1 MVSNLV
7 SFSNK
12 CAYYFNNNQ
21 KKVGESLQASK
32 LVRIFHSQSTEL
44 KAYTLSEKIHNI
56 SIEWVQFK
64 SYQAIKA
71 SCDCN
76 EFQITESCPHL
87 WAVIIGAESEQFPE
101 LGNGLEKV
109 EFISSFTDMV
119 ADPFERNRSDILH
132 KLDEAFERQRVE
144 FETKY
149 SLEEE
154 KEKVLGFKL
163 FEKYPM
169 QDNFLRLE
177 FTVDGKVVQVTD
189 KMVNS
194 LTTSDKGLIEIFRR
208 MTTIHSKTYWQ
219 RKNIRGKN
227 SFFEIPIESIDYLLP
242 LVSKTNLIDSEGSQI
257 SFTSKESLV
266 AHSKL
271 EDTKDWE
278 FIPYFDLNGEIIN
291 IEDVKVISGV
301 NLAIYKSLLLK
312 VNYRGLKPLFT
323 EYLEGKTSFKKESLE
338 KKDLKSFISK
348 HPTLSNLEIPKSIKI
363 DREEIDPVIRMSLDI
378 SSGPVGPVIWCQI
391 ISIFDES
398 WHSPLSPLP
407 LPQIDQ
413 RTLRVKNE
421 FKEEKLLRKMAEVL
435 KLDINEKDFSRKIEI
450 EAENFNDKIEKLISL
465 RFEVYAKNKRV
476 SVPRSM
482 GVTLKT
488 EDDWFEVKSNLEFDD
503 ENFHTPQILAM
514 AKDSQALIPLK
525 NGTLGLAP
533 LEWLKK
539 HLKLEHMSY
548 TADERLMLAKDH
560 VLYMDLLFEEKLL
573 QTDSPTYST
582 LLDNLKNAK
591 NAPPLEIPKTFCG
604 VLRDYQ
610 AEGVQWLNFID
621 SLSLGGCLADEMGLG
636 KTVQIL
642 CHLEILRN
650 QGRTK
655 HLIIVP
661 KSLIHNWKKEAKKFC
676 PKMKTVVYE
685 GQRESRIKLL
695 DQDFDIMFCTY
706 GITRNDYEVLRETK
720 FDTIILDEAQHIK
733 NESSLTSK
741 SVLLLNS
748 RSRFIVTGTPIE
760 NSLSELFT
768 LFRFLSPK
776 VFNQQKISKENLT
789 DGNESVVEN
798 ILKGLRPLIL
808 RRLKKDVLK
817 DLPEKY
823 ESILPVVLSE
833 DQNKIYSELKEHYR
847 TKLMDKVQ
855 KVGIKK
861 SKVHILEALL
871 RLRQA
876 ACHPGL
882 INPIYK
888 NSESAKLEILIEKL
902 RVIAKSGEKALVFS
916 QFTKFLKIV
925 QERLSIEG
933 IEFSYLDGQTNN
945 REEVIDEFKS
955 NSDKTTF
962 LISLKAGGY
971 GLNLTEAKYCFLLD
985 PWWNPAVE
993 GQAIDRIHRIGQ
1005 KSEVYAI
1012 KLLSENTVE
1021 EKIVEMQK
1029 RKKKL
1034 IDNLFF
1040 SNSSV
1045 LQDIDSSD
1053 LVFLF
1058 S

>member
-1 MVSNLV
+1 MVSNPV

-21 KKVGESLQASK
+21 RKIGDSLLSSK
-32 LVRIFHSQSTEL
+32 LIRIFHSQANEI
-44 KAYTLSEKIHNI
+44 KAYTLSDKIHNI
-56 SIEWVQFK
+56 SLEWVQLK

-87 WAVIIGAESEQFPE
+87 WAVIKATDHEQFPQMGQS
-101 LGNGLEKV
+101 LDKID
-109 EFISSFTDMV
+109 FISSFTDIN
-119 ADPFERNRSDILH
+119 PFEQNRIDVLD
-132 KLDEAFERQRVE
+132 KLNHAFEKQKIE
-144 FETKY
+144 LETQY

-154 KEKVLGFKL
+154 KEKKLGFKL
-163 FEKYPM
+163 FETYPM
-169 QDNFLRLE
+169 QNGLLRIDFTIDN
-177 FTVDGKVVQVTD
+177 KVVQVTD
-189 KMVNS
+189 KLIEGLS
-194 LTTSDKGLIEIFRR
+194 SSDKGLVEIFRR
-208 MTTIHSKTYWQ
+208 MTTVQSKTYWQ

-227 SFFEIPIESIDYLLP
+227 SFFEIPYESLDYLLP
-242 LVSKTNLIDSEGSQI
+242 LIIDCTLIDI
-257 SFTSKESLV
+257 SNNKLKFNSKELLI

-271 EDTKDWE
+271 EDSTDWE
-278 FIPYFDLNGEIIN
+278 FIPYFNFNGEILN
-291 IEDVKVISGV
+291 IEEVKMIEGLD
-301 NLAIYKSLLLK
+301 LALFKNQVLK
-312 VNYRGLKPLFT
+312 VNYRGLKPLFN
-323 EYLEGKTSFKKESLE
+323 EYLSGKTKFNKEQLPKKE
-338 KKDLKSFISK
+338 LKSFITK
-348 HPTLSNLEIPKSIKI
+348 HPNLANVEIPKSIKI
-363 DREEIDPVIRMSLDI
+363 DREEIDPIIRMNLDI
-378 SSGPVGPVIWCQI
+378 SSGPIGTVIWAQI
-391 ISIFDES
+391 ISTFEEN

-407 LPQIDQ
+407 LDQIDQ
-413 RTLRVKNE
+413 RILRVKNTT
-421 FKEEKLLRKMAEVL
+421 KEEELLSLIATTLNLNL
-435 KLDINEKDFSRKIEI
+435 KNKDFSRKIEI
-450 EAENFNDKIEKLISL
+450 TADDFNNRISKLIENKIEI
-465 RFEVYAKNKRV
+465 FAKNKRV

-482 GVTLKT
+482 GITLKT
-488 EDDWFEVKSNLEFDD
+488 EDDWFEVKSNLEFD
-503 ENFHTPQILAM
+503 EESFHTPQILAM

-525 NGTLGLAP
+525 NGELGLAP
-533 LEWLKK
+533 LDWLQR
-539 HLKLEHMSY
+539 HLRLEHMSY
-548 TADERLMLAKDH
+548 MADEKVMLAKDH

-573 QTDSPTYST
+573 ETDTPSYST
-582 LLDNLKNAK
+582 LLTNLKSAK
-591 NAPPLEIPKTFCG
+591 SAPEKEIPKSFNG
-604 VLRDYQ
+604 ELRDYQ
-610 AEGVQWLNFID
+610 KQGVEWLNFID

-642 CHLEILRN
+642 CHLEILRT

-661 KSLIHNWKKEAKKFC
+661 KSLIHNWKKEVAKFC
-676 PKMKTVVYE
+676 PKMTTVVYE

-695 DQDFDIMFCTY
+695 EQDFDIMFCTY
-706 GITRNDYEVLRETK
+706 GITRNDYEILRETR

-748 RSRFIVTGTPIE
+748 KSRFIVTGTPIE

-817 DLPEKY
+817 DLPDKN
-823 ESILPVVLSE
+823 ESILPVSLSN
-833 DQNKIYSELKEHYR
+833 DQTKIYNELKEHYR

-882 INPIYK
+882 INPLYK
-888 NSESAKLEILIEKL
+888 DSESSKLEILIEKL
-902 RVIAKSGEKALVFS
+902 KVISKSGEKALVFS
-916 QFTKFLKIV
+916 QFTQFLKIV
-925 QERLSIEG
+925 QERLIKEG

-945 REEVIDEFKS
+945 REEVIDEFKEQE
-955 NSDKTTF
+955 NKTAF

-971 GLNLTEAKYCFLLD
+971 GLNLTEARYCFLLD

-1029 RKKKL
+1029 RKKQL

-1040 SNSSV
+1040 SNATT
-1045 LQDIDSSD
+1045 LKDIDSSD

>member
-1 MVSNLV
+1 MISNLV

-21 KKVGESLQASK
+21 KKIGDSLLSSK
-32 LVRIFHSQSTEL
+32 LIRIFHSQTNEI
-44 KAYTLSEKIHNI
+44 KAYTLSDKIYNI
-56 SIEWVQFK
+56 TLEWVQLK

-87 WAVIIGAESEQFPE
+87 WAVLKATDQEQFPE
-101 LGNGLEKV
+101 LGQSLERID
-109 EFISSFTDMV
+109 FISSFTDIN
-119 ADPFERNRSDILH
+119 PFEKNRVDILD
-132 KLDEAFERQRVE
+132 KLDHAFETQKIE
-144 FETKY
+144 LETQY

-154 KEKVLGFKL
+154 KEKKLGFKL
-163 FEKYPM
+163 FENYPM
-169 QDNFLRLE
+169 QKDLLRIE
-177 FTVDGKVVQVTD
+177 FTIDDKVVQVTD
-189 KMVNS
+189 KLIEALPNA
-194 LTTSDKGLIEIFRR
+194 DKGLVEIFRR
-208 MTTIHSKTYWQ
+208 MTTVQSKTYWQ

-227 SFFEIPIESIDYLLP
+227 SFFEIPYESIDYLLP
-242 LVSKTNLIDSEGSQI
+242 LITNC
-257 SFTSKESLV
+257 SLV
-266 AHSKL
+266 DISNNKLKFNAREILIAHSKL
-271 EDTKDWE
+271 EESTDWE
-278 FIPYFDLNGEIIN
+278 FIPYFNLNGEIIDIKEVKM
-291 IEDVKVISGV
+291 IEGLD
-301 NLAIYKSLLLK
+301 LAIFKNQILK
-312 VNYRGLKPLFT
+312 VNYRGLKPIFN
-323 EYLEGKTSFKKESLE
+323 EYITGKTKFNKEQLPKKE
-338 KKDLKSFISK
+338 LKSFITK
-348 HPTLSNLEIPKSIKI
+348 HPTLAHVEIPKSIKI
-363 DREEIDPVIRMSLDI
+363 NREEIDPIIRMNLDI
-378 SSGPVGPVIWCQI
+378 SSGPIGTVIWAQI
-391 ISIFDES
+391 ISTFEEN

-407 LPQIDQ
+407 LEQIDQ
-413 RTLRVKNE
+413 RVLRVKNSV
-421 FKEEKLLRKMAEVL
+421 KEQELLELVATTL
-435 KLDINEKDFSRKIEI
+435 NLNLQYKDFSRKIEI
-450 EAENFNDKIEKLISL
+450 PADDFNNRISKLIENKIEI
-465 RFEVYAKNKRV
+465 YAKNKRV

-482 GVTLKT
+482 GITLKT
-488 EDDWFEVKSNLEFDD
+488 EDDWFEVKSNLEF
-503 ENFHTPQILAM
+503 EEESFHTPQILAM
-514 AKDSQALIPLK
+514 AKDSEALIPLK
-525 NGTLGLAP
+525 NGQLGLAP
-533 LEWLKK
+533 LEWLQK
-539 HLKLEHMSY
+539 HLKLEHLSY
-548 TADERLMLAKDH
+548 MADEKVMLAKDH

-573 QTDSPTYST
+573 ETDTPSYST
-582 LLDNLKNAK
+582 LLSSLKNAK
-591 NAPPLEIPKTFCG
+591 SAPLQKIPKSFTG
-604 VLRDYQ
+604 TLRDYQ
-610 AEGVQWLNFID
+610 KQGVEWLSFID

-642 CHLEILRN
+642 CHLEILRT

-655 HLIIVP
+655 NLIIVP
-661 KSLIHNWKKEAKKFC
+661 KSLIHNWKKEVAKFC
-676 PKMKTVVYE
+676 PEMKAVVYE
-685 GQRESRIKLL
+685 GQRDSRVKLL
-695 DQDFDIMFCTY
+695 EQDFDIMFCTY
-706 GITRNDYEVLRETK
+706 GITRNDYEILRETR

-733 NESSLTSK
+733 NENSLTSK

-817 DLPEKY
+817 DLPEKN
-823 ESILPVVLSE
+823 ESILPVSLSK
-833 DQNKIYSELKEHYR
+833 DQTKIYNELKEHYR

-882 INPIYK
+882 INPLYK
-888 NSESAKLEILIEKL
+888 DSESSKLEILIEKL

-916 QFTKFLKIV
+916 QFTQFLKIV
-925 QERLSIEG
+925 QERLIEEG
-933 IEFSYLDGQTNN
+933 IEFTYLDGQTNN
-945 REEVIDEFKS
+945 REEVIDQFKEEEQ
-955 NSDKTTF
+955 KTAF

-1029 RKKKL
+1029 RKKQL

-1045 LQDIDSSD
+1045 IKDIDSSD